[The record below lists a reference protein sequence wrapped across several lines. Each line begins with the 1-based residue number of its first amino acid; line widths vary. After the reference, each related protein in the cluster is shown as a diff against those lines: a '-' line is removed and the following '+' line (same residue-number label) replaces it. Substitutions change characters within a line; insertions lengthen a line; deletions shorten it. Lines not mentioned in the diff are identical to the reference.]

1 VLDVETMLREVF
13 PMRIR
18 AGWLPVVFAMLLVTP
33 SFGSSPSSGSV
44 VVIATSE
51 SVSVATSLTVPA
63 SLVSVPVRLSSD
75 QKNTGQSYEET
86 RDAIALI
93 VQKAAES
100 GQFRVEK
107 GVTELSERKS
117 SFGISSG
124 SWRQA
129 AAEADLY
136 LLVPLTERN
145 SDIFSAGALAARFI
159 EGLTLPGKLKCELG
173 QLRLAV
179 EDPEQY
185 RPKLL
190 ELIAQDI
197 HATRKALKSVQGRT
211 VKVEGLE
218 SPVIVRQVDDTS
230 VELLLD
236 YEISIMLDE

>member
-1 VLDVETMLREVF
+1 MK
-13 PMRIR
+13 MC
-18 AGWLPVVFAMLLVTP
+18 AGLSAVIFVAFVVPASL
-33 SFGSSPSSGSV
+33 SSDTSSGSV

-51 SVSVATSLTVPA
+51 SASVAVSLTVPA
-63 SLVSVPVRLSSD
+63 SFVSVPVRVSSD
-75 QKNTGQSYEET
+75 QKNTGQSYEEA
-86 RDAIALI
+86 RAAIALI

-107 GVTELSERKS
+107 GVTALSERKS

-124 SWRQA
+124 EWRQP

-136 LLVPLTERN
+136 LLVPLAEEG
-145 SDIFSAGALAARFI
+145 SDIFTAGALAARFI
-159 EGLTLPGKLKCELG
+159 EGLTLPGKLKCQLG

-179 EDPEQY
+179 ENPEQY

-197 HATRKALKSVQGRT
+197 LATRKTLKSVQGRRT

-218 SPVIVRQVDDTS
+218 DPVLVRQVDDTK
-230 VELLLD
+230 VEVLLD
-236 YEISIMLDE
+236 YALTISWDE

>member
-1 VLDVETMLREVF
+1 MKTCAGLLAAVLLSFLIPE
-13 PMRIR
+13 
-18 AGWLPVVFAMLLVTP
+18 GFA
-33 SFGSSPSSGSV
+33 SDASGGLA
-44 VVIATSE
+44 VVIASSG

-63 SLVSVPVRLSSD
+63 SFVSVPVRVSSD

-86 RDAIALI
+86 RAAIALI
-93 VQKAAES
+93 VQKATES

-107 GVTELSERKS
+107 GVTALSERKS

-124 SWRQA
+124 SWRQP

-136 LLVPLTERN
+136 LLVPLAEQHA
-145 SDIFSAGALAARFI
+145 DIFSAGALAARFI
-159 EGLTLPGKLKCELG
+159 EGLSLPGKLKCELG

-197 HATRKALKSVQGRT
+197 LATRKTLKSIRGRS

-218 SPVIVRQVDDTS
+218 SPVIVRQVDDTK
-230 VELLLD
+230 VEVLLD
-236 YEISIMLDE
+236 YAITITWDE

>member
-1 VLDVETMLREVF
+1 
-13 PMRIR
+13 MRIR
-18 AGWLPVVFAMLLVTP
+18 AGCLPVVFAMFLVTP
-33 SFGSSPSSGSV
+33 SFASDISSGPAV
-44 VVIATSE
+44 VVATSE
-51 SVSVATSLTVPA
+51 SASVAVSLNVPA
-63 SLVSVPVRLSSD
+63 SFVSVPVRVSCD

-86 RDAIALI
+86 RAAIALI

-100 GQFRVEK
+100 GLFRVEK
-107 GVTELSERKS
+107 GVTSLSERKS

-124 SWRQA
+124 AWRQP

-136 LLVPLTERN
+136 LLVPLAEEG
-145 SDIFSAGALAARFI
+145 SDVFTAGALAARFI

-179 EDPEQY
+179 ENPEQY

-218 SPVIVRQVDDTS
+218 SPVIVRQVDDTK
-230 VELLLD
+230 VEVLLD
-236 YEISIMLDE
+236 YAVTISWDE